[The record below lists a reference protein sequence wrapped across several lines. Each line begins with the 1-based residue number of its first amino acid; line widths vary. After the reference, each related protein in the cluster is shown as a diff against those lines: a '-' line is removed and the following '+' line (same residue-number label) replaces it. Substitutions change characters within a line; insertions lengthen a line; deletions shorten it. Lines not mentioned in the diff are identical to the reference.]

1 MSPARALL
9 AILGIGIAVVG
20 IAVALWFDRF
30 AGMAVLVVG
39 AFLIILPFTGFR
51 DEE

>member
-9 AILGIGIAVVG
+9 AILGIGIAVAG
-20 IAVALWFDRF
+20 IAVALWVERLL
-30 AGMAVLVVG
+30 GMAVLIVG
-39 AFLIILPFTGFR
+39 AFLLILPFTGFR